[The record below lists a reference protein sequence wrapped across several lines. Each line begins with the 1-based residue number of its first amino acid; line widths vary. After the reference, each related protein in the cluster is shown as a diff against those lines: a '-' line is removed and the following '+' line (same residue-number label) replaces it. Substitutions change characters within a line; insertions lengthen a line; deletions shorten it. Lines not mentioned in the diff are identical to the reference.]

1 MSEEVTVMWSEV
13 LTTIG
18 LFGLFFIV
26 IPVAVFTTDIIK
38 DYRRKEAKR
47 RDNR

>member
-1 MSEEVTVMWSEV
+1 MWSEV

-26 IPVAVFTTDIIK
+26 IPVCWFTADLIVNYYKQNKEKTKNEMD
-38 DYRRKEAKR
+38 RRS
-47 RDNR
+47 

>member
-1 MSEEVTVMWSEV
+1 MWSEV